1 MAVIRPEKVAKIA
14 EIKELLSTSKCTI
27 LVDFCGLTVAQDTA
41 LRRKM
46 REAGVHYNVVKNT
59 LLRIA
64 AQEVGIEGLEPS
76 LEKNTAIAVAP
87 EDPVAV
93 AKIVCDFAKE
103 NKELKVKV
111 GVLDG
116 KVISADKTQS
126 PGCSAAEG
134 SFGCQTAWQHECSHL
149 WLCQCTARYHPQRCI
164 RTGCC
169 TQTKR
174 VRLMNRGRLHKAA

>member
-1 MAVIRPEKVAKIA
+1 MAVIRPEKAAKVA
-14 EIKELLSTSKCTI
+14 ELKELLVNSKCSI
-27 LVDFCGLTVAQDTA
+27 LVDFCGLTVAQDTE

-64 AQEVGIEGLEPS
+64 AQEAGIEGLEPS

-93 AKIVCDFAKE
+93 AKIICGFAKA
-103 NKELKVKV
+103 NKELKIKV

-116 KVISADKTQS
+116 KVISVEDIKALAALPPKEVLIAKMLGSMNS
-126 PGCSAAEG
+126 PITGFVNVLQGTIRNVVYALEAVRKQKESA
-134 SFGCQTAWQHECSHL
+134 
-149 WLCQCTARYHPQRCI
+149 
-164 RTGCC
+164 
-169 TQTKR
+169 
-174 VRLMNRGRLHKAA
+174 

>member
-1 MAVIRPEKVAKIA
+1 MAVIRPEKAAKVA
-14 EIKELLSTSKCTI
+14 EIKELLLNSKATI
-27 LVDFCGLTVAQDTA
+27 LVDFCGLTVAQDTE

-64 AQEVGIEGLEPS
+64 AQEAGIEGLEPS

-93 AKIVCDFAKE
+93 AKIIVEFAKA

-116 KVISADKTQS
+116 KIINADEIKAL
-126 PGCSAAEG
+126 AALPPKEVLIAKVLG
-134 SFGCQTAWQHECSHL
+134 SMNAPITGFVNVLQGT
-149 WLCQCTARYHPQRCI
+149 I
-164 RTGCC
+164 RNVVYALDA
-169 TQTKR
+169 
-174 VRLMNRGRLHKAA
+174 VRKSKEA

>member
-14 EIKELLSTSKCTI
+14 EIKELLSNSKCTI

-103 NKELKVKV
+103 NK
-111 GVLDG
+111 
-116 KVISADKTQS
+116 
-126 PGCSAAEG
+126 
-134 SFGCQTAWQHECSHL
+134 
-149 WLCQCTARYHPQRCI
+149 
-164 RTGCC
+164 
-169 TQTKR
+169 
-174 VRLMNRGRLHKAA
+174 

>member
-1 MAVIRPEKVAKIA
+1 MAVIRPEKAAKVA
-14 EIKELLSTSKCTI
+14 EIKELLTSSKCTI

-64 AQEVGIEGLEPS
+64 AQEAGIEGLEPV
-76 LEKNTAIAVAP
+76 LEHNTAIAVAP

-93 AKIVCDFAKE
+93 AKIVCEFAKE
-103 NKELKVKV
+103 NKELKIKT

-116 KVISADKTQS
+116 KVISAEEIKALAALPPKEVLIAKMLGSMNAPISGFVNVLQGTIRNVVYALEAVRKQKE
-126 PGCSAAEG
+126 SA
-134 SFGCQTAWQHECSHL
+134 
-149 WLCQCTARYHPQRCI
+149 
-164 RTGCC
+164 
-169 TQTKR
+169 
-174 VRLMNRGRLHKAA
+174 

>member
-1 MAVIRPEKVAKIA
+1 MAVIRPEKAAKVA
-14 EIKELLSTSKCTI
+14 ELKELLVNSKCSI
-27 LVDFCGLTVAQDTA
+27 LVDFCGLTAAQDTE

-64 AQEVGIEGLEPS
+64 AQEAGIEGLEPS

-93 AKIVCDFAKE
+93 AKIICEFAKA
-103 NKELKVKV
+103 NKELKIKV

-116 KVISADKTQS
+116 KVISVEDIKALAALPPKEVLIAKMLGSMNS
-126 PGCSAAEG
+126 PITGFVNVLQGTIRNVVYALEAVRKQKESA
-134 SFGCQTAWQHECSHL
+134 
-149 WLCQCTARYHPQRCI
+149 
-164 RTGCC
+164 
-169 TQTKR
+169 
-174 VRLMNRGRLHKAA
+174 

>member
-1 MAVIRPEKVAKIA
+1 MAVIRPEKVAKVA
-14 EIKELLSTSKCTI
+14 EIKDLLINSKCTI

-64 AQEVGIEGLEPS
+64 AEEAGIEGLEPS
-76 LEKNTAIAVAP
+76 LEKNTAIAVSP

-103 NKELKVKV
+103 NMELKVKV

-116 KVISADKTQS
+116 KVIDVDAIKALASLPPKEVLVAKLLGSMNAPISGFVGVLQGTIRKVVYALDAVRQAKESA
-126 PGCSAAEG
+126 
-134 SFGCQTAWQHECSHL
+134 
-149 WLCQCTARYHPQRCI
+149 
-164 RTGCC
+164 
-169 TQTKR
+169 
-174 VRLMNRGRLHKAA
+174 

>member
-1 MAVIRPEKVAKIA
+1 MAVIRPEKVAKVA
-14 EIKELLSTSKCTI
+14 EIQELLSNSKCTI
-27 LVDFCGLTVAQDTA
+27 LVDFCGLTVAQDTE

-64 AQEVGIEGLEPS
+64 AEQAGIEGLEPS
-76 LEKNTAIAVAP
+76 LEKNTAIAVSP

-93 AKIVCDFAKE
+93 AKIVCEFAKE

-116 KVISADKTQS
+116 KVIGADEIKALAS
-126 PGCSAAEG
+126 LPPKEVLIAK
-134 SFGCQTAWQHECSHL
+134 HECSYQRF
-149 WLCQCTARYHPQRCI
+149 CQCTSRYYPQCRICS
-164 RTGCC
+164 GSC

-174 VRLMNRGRLHKAA
+174 VRLICGMLHKAA